1 MIQIGDKAQIDEIL
15 DKVRSGMQINK
26 TEASSLMH
34 SSGADLLKLLDTA
47 YSLCTSF
54 HGTIVTYSPKVF
66 IPLTNLCRDR
76 CGYCTFVK
84 GPRQEDAHTMLPEE
98 VMKVATE
105 GYKLGCL
112 EALFSLGDHPEWR
125 HKSMLNKLNYLGY
138 KSTPEYVAAMS
149 QLVLEETGL
158 LPHTNC
164 GILDDSELDS
174 LRKSNVSL
182 GLMLEST
189 SETLFNRGGAHYGA
203 KSKHPSLRLDMLV
216 RAGKKNIP
224 MTTGILVGIGETPS
238 DRVDSFYAIKEVQEE
253 YGNIQEVIIQNFRP
267 KLQTRMSNNS
277 YPYLVEMLKTLAV
290 GRIILGGEMNIQ
302 APPNLNDEGH
312 QAYLMAG
319 INDWGGVSPL
329 TKDFINPEAPWP
341 DIKRLEFESNEVG
354 FQLVKR
360 LCLYPEYVINS
371 DRWLTSKLSSIVDSY
386 VNSMGFPNIRRN

>member
-1 MIQIGDKAQIDEIL
+1 MKLIDDKTRIDEIL
-15 DKVRSGMQINK
+15 IKAKNGVQIDKFEACLLMNSSGM
-26 TEASSLMH
+26 ELF
-34 SSGADLLKLLDTA
+34 KLLEVA
-47 YSLCTSF
+47 HSLSTSF
-54 HGTIVTYSPKVF
+54 HGNMITYSPKVF

-125 HKSMLNKLNYLGY
+125 HKSMVSKLKYLGY
-138 KSTPEYVAAMS
+138 KSTPDYVAGMS
-149 QLVLEETGL
+149 QLVLKETGL

-164 GILDDSELDS
+164 GILDDFELDA
-174 LRKSNVSL
+174 LRESNVSL
-182 GLMLEST
+182 GLMIEST
-189 SETLFNRGGAHYGA
+189 SEDLFKRGGAHYGA
-203 KSKHPSLRLDMLV
+203 ESKHPSLRLDMLA
-216 RAGKKNIP
+216 RAGKKQIP
-224 MTTGILVGIGETPS
+224 MTTGILVGIGETVS
-238 DRVDSFYAIKEVQEE
+238 DRVDSFFAIKSVHEE

-277 YPYLVEMLKTLAV
+277 YPHLIGMLKTLAV
-290 GRIILGGEMNIQ
+290 GRIVLGKEMNIQ

-312 QAYLMAG
+312 QSYLMAG

-341 DIKRLEFESNEVG
+341 DLKRLESESNEFG
-354 FQLVKR
+354 FYLVER

-371 DRWLTSKLSSIVDSY
+371 QQWLTYKLSEVVNSYVDST
-386 VNSMGFPNIRRN
+386 GFPQIRRN